1 MPFQLEPTKYFKK
14 KYQKLTKKQDNL
26 KLKIKSVF
34 KKLSL
39 NPSQDSLKSHKVNTP
54 KFGSCF
60 SSRIT
65 GDLRIIWRYNQGEIE
80 VIDLLDIGGHNEVY

>member
-1 MPFQLEPTKYFKK
+1 MSFFLRPG
-14 KYQKLTKKQDNL
+14 NL
-26 KLKIKSVF
+26 YIRKLKKLIKNDSSLF
-34 KKLSL
+34 KIIDRKLSKL
-39 NPSQDSLKSHKVNTP
+39 ENSPTDPSLKSHKVNTP